1 MLGFLRKIHPTLRTP
16 VCLSIAPVLVL
27 AGAYGM
33 GLNRFG
39 SVGNSIAFLKGE
51 TVHVGNPS
59 QTINVKPRQPFEVIY
74 DVVNL
79 SNAPIKI
86 IGAQS
91 SCTCTSISELPMTL
105 APHQTKTFKV
115 NVSAS
120 KTDKDQSGSV
130 RLFTTDEHRRS
141 LLLSFTGHPA
151 T

>member
-1 MLGFLRKIHPTLRTP
+1 MLGFLRKIHPALRTP
-16 VCLSIAPVLVL
+16 ICLLIAPVLVL
-27 AGAYGM
+27 AGACGI
-33 GLNRFG
+33 GLHQFG
-39 SVGNSIAFLKGE
+39 SVGNSIAFLRGE

-59 QTINVKPRQPFEVIY
+59 QTINVMPHQPFEVSY

-79 SNAPIKI
+79 SNYPIKI

-91 SCTCTSISELPMTL
+91 SCTCTSVSELPMTL
-105 APHQTKTFKV
+105 EPHQSKTFKV

-141 LLLSFTGHPA
+141 LLLTFTGHPA